1 MHYPSF
7 ANVTTSDLLRV
18 QDAVLQNESTDALIA
33 SLAQRPFWE
42 QYAREFHAQRFED
55 LVQPLHQR
63 MEALQAQV
71 DEQVISE
78 NEFLQRCE
86 ALKADFDRSERA
98 LLARLAR
105 EAYERWANTPL
116 DGSRGLHRRYQA
128 ARLFARTL
136 RACCRYASRAICS
149 CAVSDRPS
157 LVRRQIMSAVC
168 SAHSSSSR

>member
-63 MEALQAQV
+63 MEALQVQV
-71 DEQVISE
+71 DEQVINES
-78 NEFLQRCE
+78 EFLQRCE

-105 EAYERWANTPL
+105 EAYERWANTP
-116 DGSRGLHRRYQA
+116 
-128 ARLFARTL
+128 
-136 RACCRYASRAICS
+136 
-149 CAVSDRPS
+149 P
-157 LVRRQIMSAVC
+157 
-168 SAHSSSSR
+168 